1 MIFAVDCQ
9 YVEHNTAISGAI
21 NTSATAAGI
30 LFKRWDDAS
39 PCHTIVKQIDGVA
52 PYVPGQFYQRELPC
66 ILALLNE
73 LEQLPELII
82 IDGYVTLGET
92 AKPGLGW
99 HLHQAL
105 AQQIPVIG
113 VAKKPFIGTPA
124 TAEILR
130 GGSQNPLYISS
141 IGTDLRQAK
150 QWVLSMH
157 GKHRLPSLLK
167 YVDQLARG
175 IERAI

>member
-9 YVEHNTAISGAI
+9 YVEHNASGAL
-21 NTSATAAGI
+21 NTSSMAAGI
-30 LFKRWDDAS
+30 LFDHWNNATPS
-39 PCHTIVKQIDGVA
+39 HTIVKQIDNVA
-52 PYVPGQFYQRELPC
+52 PYIPGQFYQRELPC
-66 ILALLNE
+66 IVALLAE
-73 LEQLPELII
+73 LKQPPQLIV
-82 IDGYVTLGET
+82 IDGYVTLGEA

-99 HLHQAL
+99 HLYPAL
-105 AQQIPVIG
+105 AKKIPVIG

-130 GGSQNPLYISS
+130 GNSQNPLYVSS
-141 IGTDLRQAK
+141 IRVALPQAK

-175 IERAI
+175 IVREK

>member
-9 YVEHNTAISGAI
+9 YVEHHAAVTGAI

-30 LFKRWDDAS
+30 LFNRWDDATPS
-39 PCHTIVKQIDGVA
+39 HTFVKQIDDVA

-66 ILALLNE
+66 IVALLAE
-73 LEQLPELII
+73 LKQPPKLIVV
-82 IDGYVTLGET
+82 DGYVTLGEA

-99 HLHQAL
+99 HLYQAV

-124 TAEILR
+124 TAEIFR
-130 GGSQNPLYISS
+130 GNSQNPLYVSS
-141 IGTDLRQAK
+141 IGVALPQAK

-175 IERAI
+175 IVRET